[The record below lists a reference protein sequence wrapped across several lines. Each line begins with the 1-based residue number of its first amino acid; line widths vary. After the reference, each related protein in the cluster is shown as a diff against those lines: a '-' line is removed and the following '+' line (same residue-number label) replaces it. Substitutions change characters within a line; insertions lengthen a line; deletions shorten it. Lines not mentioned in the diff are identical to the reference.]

1 MHPATSIV
9 LGLSLAVAGHARAA
23 AARWRRR
30 RSSRRSRR
38 RSRARRFRAGWEPLT
53 FGSLKTPTKYAFVES
68 DGKVVVHARAE
79 AAASGFNFPV
89 KFDVRSAPVVEFRWK
104 IAKLIDGAD
113 NRVAAK
119 EDSPV
124 RLVLGFDGDKS
135 KLTFKEKTASMLA
148 KSATGKDLPYAQLIY
163 IWSNKEPVGTVIENP
178 HTRRVRM
185 VVAASGAADV
195 GQVGDAHAQR
205 RDDFKRAF
213 GEEPGLDDRR
223 RHHDRHRQHGRH
235 RGRLVRRHP
244 VRDGQA
250 VTEIGPRTN
259 PRRPSAASNRSGI
272 VRPLQDPPC
281 AASRCPS
288 SSSRP
293 SRSPP
298 S

>member
-1 MHPATSIV
+1 ME
-9 LGLSLAVAGHARAA
+9 AA
-23 AARWRRR
+23 PLVTPFSSAKPGAALP
-30 RSSRRSRR
+30 
-38 RSRARRFRAGWEPLT
+38 AGWEPLT

-163 IWSNKEPVGTVIENP
+163 IWSNREPVGTVIENT

-185 VVAASGAADV
+185 VVAASGAADAGKWV
-195 GQVGDAHAQR
+195 TITRNVA
-205 RDDFKRAF
+205 DDFKRAF
-213 GEEPGLDDRR
+213 GEEPGTMTD
-223 RHHDRHRQHGRH
+223 
-235 RGRLVRRHP
+235 V
-244 VRDGQA
+244 
-250 VTEIGPRTN
+250 
-259 PRRPSAASNRSGI
+259 GI
-272 VRPLQDPPC
+272 MTDTDNTGATVDAWYGDIRFGTDKP
-281 AASRCPS
+281 
-288 SSSRP
+288 
-293 SRSPP
+293 
-298 S
+298 